1 MNPTPS
7 LWLHLL
13 GLLAVQTALVIAL
26 AAALQP
32 LLRPARWKHAAW
44 LAALLGVALLFANA
58 LFGVD
63 GQVKKWIERPGRDGV
78 RFVVRGNLPV
88 DHAAPAGAAAA
99 GTEGAFP
106 DFAAPSAQPPAS
118 AIWWP
123 AWAWLA
129 GVALLGARAVVFRL
143 WLALIWR
150 RRQIRPDAEIVRQV
164 GALAA
169 RLGLRRRIGVV
180 TSRSL
185 AAPVAFGWWHP
196 TIGLP
201 VDFCAAHSRV
211 EQDAM
216 LVHELAHLAARDPLW
231 LALADAAT
239 ALLWW
244 HPLVWWA
251 RHQFRTACEAA
262 ADEASLLLEDGPTV
276 LASCLVNLAGRWQRR
291 SVFGLLG
298 MAGFRSGLGR
308 RVERLLALSGSARQP
323 AAGGRFKLAVLG
335 GMVVVVLVVGTT
347 AWALPNHGTPTLLV
361 LAQQTLAGALAP
373 AGGDTNAPVVA
384 VPTTNLPAGEN
395 RTSSTVP
402 TPIATN
408 AAATRSLSALV
419 QDGKLLY
426 EMGKLNEAEAKL
438 VQASDQEP
446 INQTAAYYLNLV
458 EQAMRQREAV
468 AKSKLVEV
476 EKAWN
481 PPPLVSTQLYTRT
494 YRVDPNTFVKNLEAI
509 RGGAAGQLPRLASG
523 ATNPP
528 VHKLLRDYFAAVGV
542 DFGDP
547 ASTGT
552 NGSPAGAQSP
562 QGRAMFFNDRN
573 GILLVRATGA
583 DMEIVETAVSLLNVA
598 PPQVLIEAKFVEVTE
613 DAGKALGFDWFLGT
627 IGTNAPA
634 ATNGAATSG
643 VFPGNPSLNSAATTN
658 GAREL
663 RGDQLDWAGKDVTNA
678 HDVRVTAALGAQF
691 RGILTE
697 AQSKVVLRALEQR
710 AGTDVLSAPKVAT
723 LSGRQAQIQV
733 VDLKTYVMGIDPKAV
748 TQPGKRPAG
757 ATNALR
763 DPWGNPYIISQP
775 GKRPEGATNAS
786 PLLTAQV
793 PTGPTLDVI
802 PTVAADGY
810 TIELKVIPTVTEF
823 LGYDDPRMFQPQGG
837 KSEAL
842 LPLPHFR
849 VWQMETTA
857 RIWDGQT
864 LVLGG
869 LTSDEVQKTK
879 DSVPVLGDLP
889 LVGSLFRSESQQSV
903 KKRLLVF
910 VTATIIDPAGNRVHF
925 PGELPFDPN
934 AVPPQG
940 PVSPR

>member
-1 MNPTPS
+1 MNPTPT
-7 LWLHLL
+7 LWMHLL

-26 AAALQP
+26 AAVLQP

-63 GQVKKWIERPGRDGV
+63 GQVKKWIERPSHDGV

-88 DHAAPAGAAAA
+88 ENGSPTVVAAS

-106 DFAAPSAQPPAS
+106 ESGTSPGQSPTSP
-118 AIWWP
+118 IWWP
-123 AWAWLA
+123 AWLWLA
-129 GVALLGARAVVFRL
+129 GVALLGARALAFRL
-143 WLALIWR
+143 WLAMIWR
-150 RRQIRPDAEIVRQV
+150 QRQIQPDAEIVRQV
-164 GALAA
+164 GVLAA
-169 RLGLRRRIGVV
+169 RLGLRRHISVV
-180 TSRSL
+180 ASRSL

-201 VDFCAAHSRV
+201 ADFCAAHSRV

-216 LVHELAHLAARDPLW
+216 LVHELAHLAAHDPLW
-231 LALADAAT
+231 LGLADAAT

-251 RHQFRTACEAA
+251 RHQFRTACEGA

-291 SVFGLLG
+291 SVLGLLG

-308 RVERLLALSGSARQP
+308 RVERLLALSGSAMQP
-323 AAGGRFKLAVLG
+323 GAGSRFKLAIIG
-335 GMVVVVLVVGTT
+335 GMMVVVLVVGTT
-347 AWALPNHGTPTLLV
+347 AWALPNHGVPTLLV

-373 AGGDTNAPVVA
+373 AGGDTIA
-384 VPTTNLPAGEN
+384 TNMSPSAALATNPPAGEN
-395 RTSSTVP
+395 RTSSAIP
-402 TPIATN
+402 SPIVTN
-408 AAATRSLSALV
+408 APATRSVSAFI

-426 EMGKLNEAEAKL
+426 EMGKLDEAEAKL

-446 INQTAAYYLNLV
+446 NNQAAVYYLNLV
-458 EQAMRQREAV
+458 EQAMRQREAA
-468 AKSKLVEV
+468 AKGKLVEV

-481 PPPLVSTQLYTRT
+481 PPPLVSTQFYTRT
-494 YRVDPNTFVKNLEAI
+494 YRVDPNTVVQNLGAI
-509 RGGAAGQLPRLASG
+509 RGGAAGQLLHLAPG
-523 ATNPP
+523 TTNPP
-528 VHKLLRDYFAAVGV
+528 VQKLLRDYFAAVGV
-542 DFGDP
+542 DFGDS
-547 ASTGT
+547 ASVGT

-598 PPQVLIEAKFVEVTE
+598 PPQVVIEAKFVEITE
-613 DAGKALGFDWFLGT
+613 DAGKAFGFDWYLGT

-634 ATNGAATSG
+634 ATNGVATRG
-643 VFPGNPSLNSAATTN
+643 VFPGNPSLQAAATTN
-658 GAREL
+658 GVREL

-678 HDVRVTAALGAQF
+678 HNVRVTAALGAQIQ
-691 RGILTE
+691 GILTE
-697 AQSKVVLRALEQR
+697 AQFEVVLRALEQQ
-710 AGTDVLSAPKVAT
+710 AGTDVLSAPKVTT

-733 VDLKTYVMGIDPKAV
+733 VDLKTYVMGLDPKAAV
-748 TQPGKRPAG
+748 QPGNRPAG
-757 ATNALR
+757 ATNT
-763 DPWGNPYIISQP
+763 NPF
-775 GKRPEGATNAS
+775 
-786 PLLTAQV
+786 LTAQV

-810 TIELKVIPTVTEF
+810 TIELKVIPTMVEF

-837 KSEAL
+837 KSEAM

-849 VWQMETTA
+849 VRQMETTA

-879 DSVPVLGDLP
+879 DKVPVLGDVP

-910 VTATIIDPAGNRVHF
+910 VTATIIDPAGNRVHS

-940 PVSPR
+940 PVSPKQP